1 MVYTKEE
8 FKRLWET
15 DEYVPAPTYDDI
27 ADCAKAWGI
36 SSCPRTRP
44 INEITYKVLKAAGVS
59 EAEDYNPDPTPK
71 KIEEIGCGW
80 CVNEEIC
87 EKRKNRTIPTRE
99 LAKECGHFIH
109 YKVLDESTD
118 WEQRRY
124 EIAREIMANC
134 FHEDEMKGVSAEFMS
149 LCAVEAADELIKQLK
164 RKGGFKD

>member
-8 FKRLWET
+8 FKRLWE
-15 DEYVPAPTYDDI
+15 ANSCGSGITYDDI
-27 ADCAKAWGI
+27 ADCARAWGI
-36 SSCPRTRP
+36 LSHPRTRP
-44 INEITYKVLKAAGVS
+44 IDEITYRVLKAAQTND
-59 EAEDYNPDPTPK
+59 AEEYNPNPAQNER
-71 KIEEIGCGW
+71 EEIGCGY
-80 CVNEEIC
+80 CIHEEVC
-87 EKRKNRTIPTRE
+87 EMRKTRTKSTRE

-134 FHEDEMKGVSAEFMS
+134 FHEDEMKGVSAELMS